1 MNKISS
7 EPRFLGRSLER
18 SDGRAKAEGK
28 AEYLHDM
35 LMPEMAFAA
44 VIRSPYPRAKLKKVN
59 KHDALQTPGVID
71 VITPQEVKSFSPV
84 SIFPNS
90 PKIQKILN
98 DTPQFVGDAVG
109 AVVAETFEIARQ
121 VADEIEIEF
130 EELPCSSCKS
140 LDHTV
145 NEQDI
150 VDYFSLL
157 GTKTGTKIE
166 VISGVAE
173 HGSMVSNLGNIGAIL
188 RYNPNYSS

>member
-7 EPRFLGRSLER
+7 EARFLGRSLER

-28 AEYLHDM
+28 AEYLRDM

-44 VIRSPYPRAKLKKVN
+44 VIRSPYPRAKLKKIN
-59 KHDALQTPGVID
+59 KHDALQISGVID

-98 DTPQFVGDAVG
+98 DTPQFVGDAVR
-109 AVVAETFEIARQ
+109 AVVAETFEIARR

-130 EELPCSSCKS
+130 EELPS
-140 LDHTV
+140 
-145 NEQDI
+145 
-150 VDYFSLL
+150 
-157 GTKTGTKIE
+157 
-166 VISGVAE
+166 
-173 HGSMVSNLGNIGAIL
+173 
-188 RYNPNYSS
+188 